1 MCSPIERKRER
12 KRMRCYE
19 LVDQKGEITTRYA
32 KLDQGAL
39 QAIKEFNG
47 GEHARAEAKAGQ
59 RMMLYSA

>member
-1 MCSPIERKRER
+1 
-12 KRMRCYE
+12 MRCYE